1 MTKHAE
7 KPSAQKQHAIDEL
20 VRKAIGPNR
29 AIARMIGRRYGNEKW
44 SSYQQYLT
52 EDGFTAFVNLD
63 ADPVT
68 VKVSDKPNAMHFAR
82 YKRQLKRAEERL
94 ARKSAKETQKA
105 ETKKATKKSRK
116 TVESK

>member
-29 AIARMIGRRYGNEKW
+29 AVAKMIGRRYGNEKW

-52 EDGFTAFVNLD
+52 EDGYTAFVNLD
-63 ADPVT
+63 AEPIT
-68 VKVSDKPNAMHFAR
+68 VKVSDKPNAMHLSR

-94 ARKSAKETQKA
+94 AKKSMNEEKKA
-105 ETKKATKKSRK
+105 ETEKASKKSKKAA
-116 TVESK
+116 ESK

>member
-29 AIARMIGRRYGNEKW
+29 AIAKMIGRRYGNAKW

-52 EDGFTAFVNLD
+52 EDGYTAFVNLD
-63 ADPVT
+63 AAPVT

-82 YKRQLKRAEERL
+82 YKRQLKKAEERL
-94 ARKSAKETQKA
+94 AKKAAKEEKKA
-105 ETKKATKKSRK
+105 ETEKATKKSK
-116 TVESK
+116 KNIESK